1 MCSCTLIISKNYYI
15 AFFRNIYDHF
25 IIRKCSAGNQ
35 NNTRMFITFLTWKCV
50 IAFCWILI
58 YFHFN
63 LNINQFQGKMVIHL
77 AKEPSVRLLKH
88 VVRCYLRLS
97 DNQRFVFNAIKLL
110 FVVLS
115 SWHFDEFHCVS
126 FSLVYFRACE
136 ALQQCLPDQL
146 RDATFAACLLEDKP
160 TKHWLTLLI
169 KNVDTYSINPRQV
182 GISPLTS

>member
-1 MCSCTLIISKNYYI
+1 M
-15 AFFRNIYDHF
+15 
-25 IIRKCSAGNQ
+25 
-35 NNTRMFITFLTWKCV
+35 
-50 IAFCWILI
+50 
-58 YFHFN
+58 
-63 LNINQFQGKMVIHL
+63 NINKFQGKMVIHL

-97 DNQRFVFNAIKLL
+97 DNQRFVSRDKNVILLHNLAANFIQITNLFLKL
-110 FVVLS
+110 
-115 SWHFDEFHCVS
+115 C
-126 FSLVYFRACE
+126 RACE

-146 RDATFAACLLEDKP
+146 RDSTFAACLQEDKDKA